1 MNYLMPKMVPTFLP
15 LTDIKTVF
23 EDQHIHLIKPTIASA
38 AICLETPDPRQQL
51 IYAPA
56 GSGKTTTFQ
65 VDLFWRIAS
74 MAKKQFDKKNQL
86 FVFTSP
92 DDTINQEVFEQL
104 NVLFSSN
111 DIYEILEDA
120 GLNFLG
126 IYQDPK
132 DVKGRGLEIV
142 ACSIQKLTQE
152 QHKHIKKFNITALI
166 SDEAHRGLGSPDEEN
181 YKDDVG
187 YEGSSYE
194 AKWYWKCRELK
205 YNMWFGLTGTPT
217 ASQKFN
223 KTEYAV
229 ISDKMEKSDWRLP
242 FFQEKIYVFRNEH
255 TSHYNQIEEFF
266 LELSKRNAI
275 GKYIKSQI
283 KDISSID
290 KLSETKVTGLIRCGI
305 STSKYPLMSEVVSHW
320 KKLCEKY
327 KDQTFEYDGIQLSY
341 YIGRCGELSSKF
353 KPGGTNLKA
362 VNILNDENNDV
373 IAYAVMYIGSVGI
386 NVTNLGVTSILPQ
399 VKNAGNVDN
408 NLRQFIAR
416 MDRSKFI
423 WRGSFAMQVA
433 QISDSKQRELMIK
446 LAVNTSSCKC
456 LATDGGLSVGAYV
469 DVRDNHVLV
478 HQAEGFLKG
487 LVSIFR
493 EHSGNSSVGG
503 KERDLA
509 YKNARKTKCEFKNC
523 GCYEELVEN
532 SDAKTK
538 SIRELAYQRMLQVDH
553 KDGDRENMDIKN
565 LITLCPNRH
574 SIKTMEN
581 EDFLNEYK

>member
-1 MNYLMPKMVPTFLP
+1 MNNLMPKMVPTFLP

-23 EDQHIHLIKPTIASA
+23 ENQYIHLIKPTIASA

-51 IYAPA
+51 ISAQP
-56 GSGKTTTFQ
+56 GGGKTTTFT
-65 VDLFWRIAS
+65 VDLIWRIAS
-74 MAKKQFDKKNQL
+74 MAKNQFNRNNQL

-92 DDTINQEVFEQL
+92 DDTINQDVYDQL
-104 NVLFSSN
+104 NVLFSSSDTYN
-111 DIYEILEDA
+111 QLQDA
-120 GLNFLG
+120 GLNFYGL
-126 IYQDPK
+126 YQDPK

-166 SDEAHRGLGSPDEEN
+166 SDEAHRGLGSPDSEN

-187 YEGSSYE
+187 YEGSNYE
-194 AKWYWKCRELK
+194 AVWYWKCRELK
-205 YNMWFGLTGTPT
+205 YDMWFGLTGTPT

-223 KTEYAV
+223 KTEYTV

-242 FFQEKIYVFRNEH
+242 FFEEKITVYPDNPDG
-255 TSHYNQIEEFF
+255 YNLQILDFF
-266 LELSKRNAI
+266 LALSKKNAI
-275 GKYIKSQI
+275 GEYLKSQI

-305 STSKYPLMSEVVSHW
+305 SSSKYPSLSYVVSKW
-320 KKLCEKY
+320 EKLCEKY
-327 KDQTFEYDGIQLSY
+327 KDQTFEYEGVQLPY

-353 KPGGTNLKA
+353 KPGGTNLSA

-386 NVTNLGVTSILPQ
+386 NVTNLGITSILPQ
-399 VKNAGNVDN
+399 VKNAGDVDN

-423 WRGSFAMQVA
+423 WRGPFAMQVA
-433 QISDSKQRELMIK
+433 QINDSKQRDLMIK

-456 LATDGGLSVGAYV
+456 LATEGGLSVGAYV
-469 DVRDNHVLV
+469 DVRDNHILV

-493 EHSGNSSVGG
+493 EHSGNSSVSG

-553 KDGDRENMDIKN
+553 KDGDRENMDINN
-565 LITLCPNRH
+565 LWTLCANRH

-581 EDFLNEYK
+581 EDFLNEYN